1 MLTTE
6 SPTAPAVFASE
17 EIITLCRSI
26 ESIHRSLT
34 ALGKFLNDMEEL
46 YVENSISIKGD
57 FQKYGIRQ
65 IAEGFLE
72 EQEKQ
77 LSRIIQIYR
86 DERILLLS
94 RTKV

>member
-1 MLTTE
+1 MLTIE
-6 SPTAPAVFASE
+6 PPANPAVFASE

-26 ESIHRSLT
+26 EAIHRSLK
-34 ALGKFLNDMEEL
+34 ALGNLLNDIKEP

-86 DERILLLS
+86 DERILLYS
-94 RTKV
+94 RTKI